1 MARTFPKKIYGPIA
15 LHSLALQNGGTLLLI
30 ADHHHYNA
38 GQPGEGAVYVAD
50 FLESAAWI
58 DEIWIEAST
67 IVDAGILK
75 RTTSADACPLIA
87 TIHRGVFL
95 TEAPHDPAPLAARIR
110 FADVRRAGIFWLLS
124 AIEEPGLFMTLFE
137 QMFPDIKERIM
148 RRQTNPGGPRSR
160 GTIAYRFLKGIEGG
174 FFRALRK
181 KDSGMAFLKSL
192 VMPGMAYPAWLQA
205 AIEEAAGYGILMYN
219 PVHDVVERMDA
230 AMRERF
236 WEAVAESWHFLLDA
250 RNRSAAIDDVLET
263 QARSTSRQVLER
275 YPDDKGLMSY
285 VVRILS
291 LVMDAFVVGSIL
303 TEPPKERALVAG
315 GNHTGS
321 IARILVRLGWVMDT
335 PGTYS
340 VMTDNASLD
349 MENRTSISL
358 AWELGS
364 PGQMLSRF
372 RHSFA
377 RRHGLAE
384 VSKK

>member
-1 MARTFPKKIYGPIA
+1 MHP
-15 LHSLALQNGGTLLLI
+15 LALQNGGTLLLI
-30 ADHHHYNA
+30 ADH
-38 GQPGEGAVYVAD
+38 PGEGAVHVAD

-137 QMFPDIKERIM
+137 QMFPDAKERIL

-181 KDSGMAFLKSL
+181 KDSGLAFLKSL
-192 VMPGMAYPAWLQA
+192 VMPGVAYPAWLQA

-219 PVHDVVERMDA
+219 PVHDVVGRMDA
-230 AMRERF
+230 ATRERF
-236 WEAVAESWHFLLDA
+236 WEAVAESWQPAQSL
-250 RNRSAAIDDVLET
+250 
-263 QARSTSRQVLER
+263 
-275 YPDDKGLMSY
+275 
-285 VVRILS
+285 LS

-321 IARILVRLGWVMDT
+321 IARILVHLGWVMDA

-340 VMTDNASLD
+340 VMTDNAGLD

-372 RHSFA
+372 GHLFA
-377 RRHGLAE
+377 RRHGLAD